1 MPNQSAWRG
10 TAVSYTHLDV
20 YKRQV
25 SALIGE
31 GGEELVEQVAVGG
44 VDFDEVEAGFEG
56 AVRGLAKGFDDG
68 VDAGL
73 IESRGDGVG
82 GGKCEGA
89 GRDGLPAA
97 FRGCLLYTSRCV

>member
-1 MPNQSAWRG
+1 
-10 TAVSYTHLDV
+10 
-20 YKRQV
+20 
-25 SALIGE
+25 
-31 GGEELVEQVAVGG
+31 VEQVAVGG

-97 FRGCLLYTSRCV
+97 FRGVERRSPVKGADMPPLRPAWASWMPARAPC